1 MKKYIVYLILCF
13 VSCFIFSCTSVY
25 EKGDTSCIPEGMERL
40 TFKVIVSSSK
50 VVGSNTRSIALEKE
64 NEIKDL
70 FVKIGYYDGDHYRN
84 FYSTQ
89 NGTIY
94 LDSYVYEDSIYRASI
109 EVPVGTFRDGDNIY
123 VWANQEYPIDV
134 TSEEELTTPLYMSG
148 IGTIR
153 DRWGGGRD
161 FEADVHLLR
170 GVAKLRTVVRT
181 TKRSVLG
188 SWNININQVETQI
201 LHMPLCIRPFA
212 PFETHRNPAANDWW
226 NDVYHRYIDCT
237 LKNVDWWFRWE
248 NSHLLSSVELPID
261 DGVNVDKVAET
272 SYDRYI
278 YENWLENESDYDE
291 NTNVTALKVRIPL
304 WNNETGENRTIE
316 RVIPIKTNDSY
327 RILRNHIYTVDVR
340 VLSLDEVKIFTNML
354 DWEDVGV
361 TGDIVG
367 GVDFDIDRTKITLIK
382 DIVDPVKLL
391 KVDCHAPGRLQ
402 IRALKPNKTDLIST
416 TDLQLY
422 CNGIT
427 ETDKLAD
434 NSGIYDLTAAQVMN
448 FYCTTGS
455 VPANYEGGFIE
466 ISSDNVHVEYIPVSS
481 LDTFTPLD
489 TEGTANSYIADRG
502 AGSYSFT
509 ATIMGNGV
517 DGIIDE
523 GKFEDASGNILT
535 KAGGANIH
543 PLSAKLLWQ
552 DTDELVEQVAL
563 VNGRVQVK
571 MRRSRGNAVIAVYDK
586 TNPNAEDAKVL
597 WSWHLWCTATPKI
610 LEFVTSIYTG
620 NNYKV
625 MDRNLGATA
634 TKAYLGTVQGLHY
647 QWGRKDPFSGS
658 LTYDGI
664 RTILYDV
671 RSGQV
676 VYKYSD
682 ERVTAGQAISTP
694 SSLYSPRRGLGSE
707 SWCTKTTELK
717 YLWGNPDGEQD
728 VFPKE
733 TLKSLYDPCPYGYKV
748 APHDVFK
755 ILSKGEIAIFLPAGA
770 SLGDMY
776 FIKSYFANGSTFYYD
791 NAGIDETKLIY
802 LPETYRPNGDG
813 IKLGK
818 RGVYW
823 CSSPH
828 PADKEHSGLMFN
840 FHPYTAMDFEYNIYN
855 PVVTSTPASIRC
867 VKE

>member
-1 MKKYIVYLILCF
+1 MTNKMVIGYKFAFILLLLS
-13 VSCFIFSCTSVY
+13 SCVEDIRNCDIGNVDNMIPDGKERMELRLVIPGGKQPVVRSIENGMAGENKVERLFMDVMNSGTVIASRSTADGALTLTPTDVDSVY
-25 EKGDTSCIPEGMERL
+25 AVSTLFDIGTLEAGYTLRVRANEDTPAIISGQP
-40 TFKVIVSSSK
+40 VSP
-50 VVGSNTRSIALEKE
+50 
-64 NEIKDL
+64 
-70 FVKIGYYDGDHYRN
+70 F
-84 FYSTQ
+84 
-89 NGTIY
+89 
-94 LDSYVYEDSIYRASI
+94 
-109 EVPVGTFRDGDNIY
+109 
-123 VWANQEYPIDV
+123 
-134 TSEEELTTPLYMSG
+134 YMSG
-148 IGTIR
+148 TGVIEDGINR
-153 DRWGGGRD
+153 N
-161 FEADVHLLR
+161 FKASVHLLR
-170 GVAKLRTVVRT
+170 GVAKLRTTVRT
-181 TKRSVLG
+181 TSFTVPQELMIGDVKIQVIHAADRIRKYAPFSSHANEAVVENLPA
-188 SWNININQVETQI
+188 SSLNYPDYPEVSLYDILAHEQVEINGEAITFYQ
-201 LHMPLCIRPFA
+201 LF
-212 PFETHRNPAANDWW
+212 
-226 NDVYHRYIDCT
+226 V
-237 LKNVDWWFRWE
+237 
-248 NSHLLSSVELPID
+248 
-261 DGVNVDKVAET
+261 
-272 SYDRYI
+272 
-278 YENWLENESDYDE
+278 YENYLEQEEEYDPAI
-291 NTNVTALKVRIPL
+291 NVTSLKLTIPVTDGIASRVI
-304 WNNETGENRTIE
+304 ERTIPVKAE
-316 RVIPIKTNDSY
+316 DSY
-327 RILRNHIYTVDVR
+327 RMKRNHIYSVDVQ
-340 VLSLDEVKIFTNML
+340 VLSLDEVKVFTDML

-571 MRRSRGNAVIAVYDK
+571 MGRSRGNAVIAVYDK

-671 RSGQV
+671 RSGQG

-694 SSLYSPRRGLGSE
+694 SSLYSPRRGLGGE

-728 VFPKE
+728 AFPKE

-755 ILSKGEIAIFLPAGA
+755 ILSKGEIAIFPPAGA

-818 RGVYW
+818 WGVYW

-855 PVVTSTPASIRC
+855 PVVTSVPASIRC

>member
-1 MKKYIVYLILCF
+1 MINKLFTFFFIAYLLS
-13 VSCFIFSCTSVY
+13 SCVEDIENYDLGNVDNMIPDGKELMELRLVIPGDKQSV
-25 EKGDTSCIPEGMERL
+25 
-40 TFKVIVSSSK
+40 V
-50 VVGSNTRSIALEKE
+50 RSIE
-64 NEIKDL
+64 
-70 FVKIGYYDGDHYRN
+70 
-84 FYSTQ
+84 
-89 NGTIY
+89 NGTAG
-94 LDSYVYEDSIYRASI
+94 ENSI
-109 EVPVGTFRDGDNIY
+109 EQLYMDVMDGGGNPIEYRPRSTGDGTLKLTHYADSFYVVSTLFDIGTLKEGYTFR
-123 VWANQEYPIDV
+123 VRANADEPHGGQPV
-134 TSEEELTTPLYMSG
+134 PPFYMSG
-148 IGTIR
+148 TGVIYG
-153 DRWGGGRD
+153 DRHFR
-161 FEADVHLLR
+161 ASAHLLR
-170 GVAKLRTVVRT
+170 GVAKLRTTVRKT
-181 TKRSVLG
+181 SFTVPQELTIGDVKVQVLH
-188 SWNININQVETQI
+188 VADR
-201 LHMPLCIRPFA
+201 IRKYA
-212 PFETHRNPAANDWW
+212 PFPSHANEAIT
-226 NDVYHRYIDCT
+226 NN
-237 LKNVDWWFRWE
+237 KE
-248 NSHLLSSVELPID
+248 NGLEYPLHYSDYPEVILTDIALQEQGKLDGEAVTFYSHYV
-261 DGVNVDKVAET
+261 
-272 SYDRYI
+272 
-278 YENWLENESDYDE
+278 YENYLEQESDYDID
-291 NTNVTALKVRIPL
+291 TNVTSLKVVIPVTDGVTSRVI
-304 WNNETGENRTIE
+304 ERTIPVKAE
-316 RVIPIKTNDSY
+316 NSY
-327 RILRNHIYTVDVR
+327 RIKRNHIYSVDVQ
-340 VLSLDEVKIFTNML
+340 VLSINEVKVFTDML

-361 TGDIVG
+361 IGDIVG
-367 GVDFDIDRTKITLIK
+367 TYFDIDRSASKGITLIK
-382 DIVDPVKLL
+382 DIADPVKLV
-391 KVDCHAPGRLQ
+391 KVDCHTPGRLR
-402 IRALKPNKTDLIST
+402 IRALQPNKTDLIST

-422 CNGIT
+422 CDGIA

-455 VPANYEGGFIE
+455 VPANFEGGFIE
-466 ISSDNVHVEYIPVSS
+466 ISSDNVHVVYIPIGS
-481 LDTFTPLD
+481 LDTFIPLD
-489 TEGTANSYIADRG
+489 TEGTSNSYIADRG
-502 AGSYSFT
+502 AASYSFT
-509 ATIMGNGV
+509 ATIMGNGA

-571 MRRSRGNAVIAVYDK
+571 MGRSRGNAVIAVYDK

-671 RSGQV
+671 RSGQG

-694 SSLYSPRRGLGSE
+694 SSLYSPRRGLGGE

-728 VFPKE
+728 AFPKE

-755 ILSKGEIAIFLPAGA
+755 ILSKGEIAIFPPAGA

-818 RGVYW
+818 WGVYW

-855 PVVTSTPASIRC
+855 PVVTSVPASIRC

>member
-1 MKKYIVYLILCF
+1 MTNKMVIGYKFAFILLLLS
-13 VSCFIFSCTSVY
+13 SCVEDIRNCDIGNVDNMIPDGKERMELRLVIPGGKQPVVRSIENGMAGENKVERLFMDVMNSGTVIASRSTADGALTLTPTDVDSVY
-25 EKGDTSCIPEGMERL
+25 AVSTLFDIGTLEAGYTLRVRANEDTPAIISGQP
-40 TFKVIVSSSK
+40 VSP
-50 VVGSNTRSIALEKE
+50 
-64 NEIKDL
+64 
-70 FVKIGYYDGDHYRN
+70 F
-84 FYSTQ
+84 
-89 NGTIY
+89 
-94 LDSYVYEDSIYRASI
+94 
-109 EVPVGTFRDGDNIY
+109 
-123 VWANQEYPIDV
+123 
-134 TSEEELTTPLYMSG
+134 YMSG
-148 IGTIR
+148 TGVIEDGINR
-153 DRWGGGRD
+153 N
-161 FEADVHLLR
+161 FKASVHLLR
-170 GVAKLRTVVRT
+170 GVAKLRTTVRT
-181 TKRSVLG
+181 TSFTVPQELMIGDVKIQVIHAADRIRKYAPFSSHANEAVVENLPA
-188 SWNININQVETQI
+188 SSLNYPDYPEVSLYDILAHEQVEINGEAITFY
-201 LHMPLCIRPFA
+201 PLF
-212 PFETHRNPAANDWW
+212 
-226 NDVYHRYIDCT
+226 V
-237 LKNVDWWFRWE
+237 
-248 NSHLLSSVELPID
+248 
-261 DGVNVDKVAET
+261 
-272 SYDRYI
+272 
-278 YENWLENESDYDE
+278 YENYLEQEEEYDPAI
-291 NTNVTALKVRIPL
+291 NVTSLKLTIPVTDGIASRVI
-304 WNNETGENRTIE
+304 ERTIPVKAE
-316 RVIPIKTNDSY
+316 DSY
-327 RILRNHIYTVDVR
+327 RMKRNHIYSVDVQ
-340 VLSLDEVKIFTNML
+340 VLSLDEVKVFTDML

-571 MRRSRGNAVIAVYDK
+571 MGRSRGNAVIAVYDK

-671 RSGQV
+671 RSGQG

-694 SSLYSPRRGLGSE
+694 SSLYSPRRGLGGE
-707 SWCTKTTELK
+707 SWCTKTTGLK

-728 VFPKE
+728 AFPKE

-755 ILSKGEIAIFLPAGA
+755 ILSKGEIAIFPPAGA

-818 RGVYW
+818 WGVYW

-855 PVVTSTPASIRC
+855 PVVTSVPASIRC

>member
-1 MKKYIVYLILCF
+1 MTNKMVIGYKFAFILLLLS
-13 VSCFIFSCTSVY
+13 SCVEDIRNCDIGNVDNMIPDGKERMELRLVIPGGKQPVVRSIENGMAGENKVERLFMDVMNSGTVIASRSTADGALTLTPTDVDSVY
-25 EKGDTSCIPEGMERL
+25 AVSTLFDIGTLEAGYTLRVRANEDTPAIISGQP
-40 TFKVIVSSSK
+40 VSP
-50 VVGSNTRSIALEKE
+50 
-64 NEIKDL
+64 
-70 FVKIGYYDGDHYRN
+70 F
-84 FYSTQ
+84 
-89 NGTIY
+89 
-94 LDSYVYEDSIYRASI
+94 
-109 EVPVGTFRDGDNIY
+109 
-123 VWANQEYPIDV
+123 
-134 TSEEELTTPLYMSG
+134 YMSG
-148 IGTIR
+148 TGVIEDGINR
-153 DRWGGGRD
+153 N
-161 FEADVHLLR
+161 FKASVHLLR
-170 GVAKLRTVVRT
+170 GVAKLRTTVRT
-181 TKRSVLG
+181 TSFTVPQELMIGDVKIQVIHAADRIRKYAPFSSHANEAVVENLPE
-188 SWNININQVETQI
+188 SSLNYPDYPEVSLYDILAHEQVEINGEAITFY
-201 LHMPLCIRPFA
+201 PLF
-212 PFETHRNPAANDWW
+212 
-226 NDVYHRYIDCT
+226 V
-237 LKNVDWWFRWE
+237 
-248 NSHLLSSVELPID
+248 
-261 DGVNVDKVAET
+261 
-272 SYDRYI
+272 
-278 YENWLENESDYDE
+278 YENYLEQEEEYDPAI
-291 NTNVTALKVRIPL
+291 NVTSLKLTIPVTDGIASRVI
-304 WNNETGENRTIE
+304 ERTIPVKAE
-316 RVIPIKTNDSY
+316 DSY
-327 RILRNHIYTVDVR
+327 RMKRNHIYSVDVQ
-340 VLSLDEVKIFTNML
+340 VLSLDEVKVFTDML

-571 MRRSRGNAVIAVYDK
+571 MGRSRGNAVIAVYDK

-671 RSGQV
+671 RSGQG

-694 SSLYSPRRGLGSE
+694 SSLYSPRRGLGGE

-728 VFPKE
+728 AFPKE

-755 ILSKGEIAIFLPAGA
+755 ILSKGEIAIFPPAGA

-818 RGVYW
+818 WGVYW

-855 PVVTSTPASIRC
+855 PVVTSVPASIRC

>member
-1 MKKYIVYLILCF
+1 MTNKMVIGYKFAFILLLLS
-13 VSCFIFSCTSVY
+13 SCVEDIRNCDIGNVDNMIPDGKERMELRLVIPGGKQPVVRSIENGMAGENKVERLFMDVMNSGTVIASRSTADGALTLTPTDVDSVY
-25 EKGDTSCIPEGMERL
+25 AVSTLFDIGTLEAGYTLRVRANEDTPAIISGQP
-40 TFKVIVSSSK
+40 VSP
-50 VVGSNTRSIALEKE
+50 
-64 NEIKDL
+64 
-70 FVKIGYYDGDHYRN
+70 F
-84 FYSTQ
+84 
-89 NGTIY
+89 
-94 LDSYVYEDSIYRASI
+94 
-109 EVPVGTFRDGDNIY
+109 
-123 VWANQEYPIDV
+123 
-134 TSEEELTTPLYMSG
+134 YMSG
-148 IGTIR
+148 TGVIEDGINR
-153 DRWGGGRD
+153 N
-161 FEADVHLLR
+161 FKASVHLLR
-170 GVAKLRTVVRT
+170 GVAKLRTTVRT
-181 TKRSVLG
+181 TSFTVPQELMIGDVKIQVIHAADRIRKYAPFSSHANEAVVENLPA
-188 SWNININQVETQI
+188 SSLNYPDYPEVSLYDILAHEQVEINGEAITFY
-201 LHMPLCIRPFA
+201 PLF
-212 PFETHRNPAANDWW
+212 
-226 NDVYHRYIDCT
+226 V
-237 LKNVDWWFRWE
+237 
-248 NSHLLSSVELPID
+248 
-261 DGVNVDKVAET
+261 
-272 SYDRYI
+272 
-278 YENWLENESDYDE
+278 YENYLEQEEEYDPAI
-291 NTNVTALKVRIPL
+291 NVTSLKLTIPVTDGIASRVI
-304 WNNETGENRTIE
+304 ERTIPVKAE
-316 RVIPIKTNDSY
+316 DSY
-327 RILRNHIYTVDVR
+327 RMKRNHIYSVDVQ
-340 VLSLDEVKIFTNML
+340 VLSLDEVKVFTDML

-571 MRRSRGNAVIAVYDK
+571 MGRSRGNAVIAVYDK
-586 TNPNAEDAKVL
+586 TNPNEEDAKVL

-671 RSGQV
+671 RSGQG

-694 SSLYSPRRGLGSE
+694 SSLYSPRRGLGGE

-728 VFPKE
+728 AFPKE

-755 ILSKGEIAIFLPAGA
+755 ILSKGEIAIFPPAGA

-818 RGVYW
+818 WGVYW

-855 PVVTSTPASIRC
+855 PVVTSVPASIRC

>member
-1 MKKYIVYLILCF
+1 MTNKMVIGYKFAFILLLLS
-13 VSCFIFSCTSVY
+13 SCVEDIRNCDIGNVDNMIPDGKERMELRLVIPGGKQPVVRSIENGMAGENKVERLFMDVMNSGTVIASRSTADGALTLTPTDVDSVY
-25 EKGDTSCIPEGMERL
+25 AVSTLFDIGTLEAGYTLRVRANEDTPAIISGQP
-40 TFKVIVSSSK
+40 VSP
-50 VVGSNTRSIALEKE
+50 
-64 NEIKDL
+64 
-70 FVKIGYYDGDHYRN
+70 F
-84 FYSTQ
+84 
-89 NGTIY
+89 
-94 LDSYVYEDSIYRASI
+94 
-109 EVPVGTFRDGDNIY
+109 
-123 VWANQEYPIDV
+123 
-134 TSEEELTTPLYMSG
+134 YMSG
-148 IGTIR
+148 TGVIEDGINR
-153 DRWGGGRD
+153 N
-161 FEADVHLLR
+161 FKASVHLLR
-170 GVAKLRTVVRT
+170 GVAKLRTTVRT
-181 TKRSVLG
+181 TSFTVPQELMIGDVKIQVIHAADRIRKYAPFSSHANEAVVENLPA
-188 SWNININQVETQI
+188 SSLNYPDYPEVSLYDILAHEQVEINGEAITFY
-201 LHMPLCIRPFA
+201 PLF
-212 PFETHRNPAANDWW
+212 
-226 NDVYHRYIDCT
+226 V
-237 LKNVDWWFRWE
+237 
-248 NSHLLSSVELPID
+248 
-261 DGVNVDKVAET
+261 
-272 SYDRYI
+272 
-278 YENWLENESDYDE
+278 YENYLEQEEEYDPAI
-291 NTNVTALKVRIPL
+291 NVTSLKLTIPVTDGIASRVI
-304 WNNETGENRTIE
+304 ERTIPVKAE
-316 RVIPIKTNDSY
+316 DSY
-327 RILRNHIYTVDVR
+327 RMKRNHIYSVDVQ
-340 VLSLDEVKIFTNML
+340 VLSLDEVKVFTDML

-571 MRRSRGNAVIAVYDK
+571 MGRSRGNAVIAVYDK

-671 RSGQV
+671 RSGQG

-694 SSLYSPRRGLGSE
+694 SSLYSPRRGLGGE

-728 VFPKE
+728 AFPKE

-755 ILSKGEIAIFLPAGA
+755 ILSKGEIAIFPPAGA

-818 RGVYW
+818 WGVYW

-855 PVVTSTPASIRC
+855 PVSYTHLTLPTIA
-867 VKE
+867 

>member
-1 MKKYIVYLILCF
+1 MTNKMVIGYKFAFILLLLS
-13 VSCFIFSCTSVY
+13 SCVEDIRNCDIGNVDNMIPDGKERMELRLVIPGGKQPVVRSIENGMAGENKVERLFMDVMNSGTVIASRSTADGALTLTPTDVDSVY
-25 EKGDTSCIPEGMERL
+25 AVSTLFDIGTLEAGYTLRVRANEDTPAIISGQP
-40 TFKVIVSSSK
+40 VSP
-50 VVGSNTRSIALEKE
+50 
-64 NEIKDL
+64 
-70 FVKIGYYDGDHYRN
+70 F
-84 FYSTQ
+84 
-89 NGTIY
+89 
-94 LDSYVYEDSIYRASI
+94 
-109 EVPVGTFRDGDNIY
+109 
-123 VWANQEYPIDV
+123 
-134 TSEEELTTPLYMSG
+134 YMSG
-148 IGTIR
+148 TGVIEDGINR
-153 DRWGGGRD
+153 N
-161 FEADVHLLR
+161 FKASVHLLR
-170 GVAKLRTVVRT
+170 GVAKLRTTVRT
-181 TKRSVLG
+181 TSFTVPQELMIGDVKIQVIHAADRIRKYAPFSSHANEAVVENLPA
-188 SWNININQVETQI
+188 SSLNYPDYPEVSLYDILAHEQVEINGEAITFY
-201 LHMPLCIRPFA
+201 PLF
-212 PFETHRNPAANDWW
+212 
-226 NDVYHRYIDCT
+226 V
-237 LKNVDWWFRWE
+237 
-248 NSHLLSSVELPID
+248 
-261 DGVNVDKVAET
+261 
-272 SYDRYI
+272 
-278 YENWLENESDYDE
+278 YENYLEQEEEYDPAI
-291 NTNVTALKVRIPL
+291 NVTSLKLTIPVTDGIASRVI
-304 WNNETGENRTIE
+304 ERTIPVKAE
-316 RVIPIKTNDSY
+316 DSY
-327 RILRNHIYTVDVR
+327 RMKRNHIYSVDVQ
-340 VLSLDEVKIFTNML
+340 VLSLDEVKVFTDML

-552 DTDELVEQVAL
+552 DTDELVEQVGL
-563 VNGRVQVK
+563 SDGKVQVK
-571 MRRSRGNAVIAVYDK
+571 MGRSRGNALIAVYDK

-671 RSGQV
+671 RSGQG

-694 SSLYSPRRGLGSE
+694 SSLYSPRRGLGGE

-728 VFPKE
+728 AFPKE

-755 ILSKGEIAIFLPAGA
+755 ILSKGEIAIFPPAGA

-818 RGVYW
+818 WGVYW

-855 PVVTSTPASIRC
+855 PVVTSVPASIRC

>member
-1 MKKYIVYLILCF
+1 MTNKMVIGYKFAFILLLLS
-13 VSCFIFSCTSVY
+13 SCVEDIRNCDIGNVDNMIPDGKERMELRLVIPGGKQPVVRSIENGMAGENKVERLFMDVMNSGTVIASRSTADGALTLTPTDVDSVY
-25 EKGDTSCIPEGMERL
+25 AVSTLFDIGTLEAGYTLRVRANEDTPAIISGQP
-40 TFKVIVSSSK
+40 VSP
-50 VVGSNTRSIALEKE
+50 
-64 NEIKDL
+64 
-70 FVKIGYYDGDHYRN
+70 F
-84 FYSTQ
+84 
-89 NGTIY
+89 
-94 LDSYVYEDSIYRASI
+94 
-109 EVPVGTFRDGDNIY
+109 
-123 VWANQEYPIDV
+123 
-134 TSEEELTTPLYMSG
+134 YMSG
-148 IGTIR
+148 TGVIEDGINR
-153 DRWGGGRD
+153 N
-161 FEADVHLLR
+161 FKASVHLLR
-170 GVAKLRTVVRT
+170 GVAKLRTTVRT
-181 TKRSVLG
+181 TSFTVPQELMIGDVKIQVIHAADRIRKYAPFSSHANEAVVENLPA
-188 SWNININQVETQI
+188 SSLNYPDYPEVSLYDILAHEQVEINGEAITFY
-201 LHMPLCIRPFA
+201 PLF
-212 PFETHRNPAANDWW
+212 
-226 NDVYHRYIDCT
+226 V
-237 LKNVDWWFRWE
+237 
-248 NSHLLSSVELPID
+248 
-261 DGVNVDKVAET
+261 
-272 SYDRYI
+272 
-278 YENWLENESDYDE
+278 YENYLEQEEEYDPAI
-291 NTNVTALKVRIPL
+291 NVTSLKLTIPVTDGIASRVI
-304 WNNETGENRTIE
+304 ERTIPVKAE
-316 RVIPIKTNDSY
+316 DSY
-327 RILRNHIYTVDVR
+327 RMKRNHIYSVDVQ
-340 VLSLDEVKIFTNML
+340 VLSLDEVKVFTDML

-502 AGSYSFT
+502 ASSYSFT

-571 MRRSRGNAVIAVYDK
+571 MGRSRGNAVIAVYDK

-671 RSGQV
+671 RSGQG

-694 SSLYSPRRGLGSE
+694 SSLYSPRRGLGGE

-728 VFPKE
+728 AFPKE

-755 ILSKGEIAIFLPAGA
+755 ILSKGEIAIFPPAGA

-818 RGVYW
+818 WGVYW

-855 PVVTSTPASIRC
+855 PVVTSVPASIRC

>member
-1 MKKYIVYLILCF
+1 MTNKMVIGYKFAFILLLLS
-13 VSCFIFSCTSVY
+13 SCVEDIRNCDIGNVDNMIPDGKERMELRLVIPGGKQPVVRSIENGMAGENKVERLFMDVMNSGTVIASRSTADGALTLTPTDVDSVY
-25 EKGDTSCIPEGMERL
+25 AVSTLFDIGTLEAGYTLRVRANEDTPAIISGQP
-40 TFKVIVSSSK
+40 VSP
-50 VVGSNTRSIALEKE
+50 
-64 NEIKDL
+64 
-70 FVKIGYYDGDHYRN
+70 F
-84 FYSTQ
+84 
-89 NGTIY
+89 
-94 LDSYVYEDSIYRASI
+94 
-109 EVPVGTFRDGDNIY
+109 
-123 VWANQEYPIDV
+123 
-134 TSEEELTTPLYMSG
+134 YMSG
-148 IGTIR
+148 TGVIEDGINR
-153 DRWGGGRD
+153 N
-161 FEADVHLLR
+161 FKASVHLLR
-170 GVAKLRTVVRT
+170 GVAKLRTTVRT
-181 TKRSVLG
+181 TSFTVPQELMIGDVKIQVIHAADRIRNYAPFSSHANEAVVENLPA
-188 SWNININQVETQI
+188 SSLNYPDYPEVSLYDILAHEQVEINGEAITFY
-201 LHMPLCIRPFA
+201 PLF
-212 PFETHRNPAANDWW
+212 
-226 NDVYHRYIDCT
+226 V
-237 LKNVDWWFRWE
+237 
-248 NSHLLSSVELPID
+248 
-261 DGVNVDKVAET
+261 
-272 SYDRYI
+272 
-278 YENWLENESDYDE
+278 YENYLEQEEEYDPAI
-291 NTNVTALKVRIPL
+291 NVTSLKLTIPVTDGIASRVI
-304 WNNETGENRTIE
+304 ERTIPVKAE
-316 RVIPIKTNDSY
+316 DSY
-327 RILRNHIYTVDVR
+327 RMKRNHIYSVDVQ
-340 VLSLDEVKIFTNML
+340 VLSLDEVKVFTDML

-571 MRRSRGNAVIAVYDK
+571 MGRSRGNAVIAVYDK

-671 RSGQV
+671 RSGQG

-694 SSLYSPRRGLGSE
+694 SSLYSPRRGLGGE

-728 VFPKE
+728 AFPKE

-755 ILSKGEIAIFLPAGA
+755 ILSKGEIAIFPPAGA

-818 RGVYW
+818 WGVYW

-855 PVVTSTPASIRC
+855 PVVTSVPASIRC

>member
-1 MKKYIVYLILCF
+1 MTNKMVIGYKFAFILLLLS
-13 VSCFIFSCTSVY
+13 SCVEDIRNCDIGNVDNMIPDGKERMELRLVIPGGKQPVVRSIENGMAGENKVERLFMDVMNSGTVIASRSTADGALTLTPTDVDSVY
-25 EKGDTSCIPEGMERL
+25 AVSTLFDIGTLEAGYTLRVRANEDTPAIISGQP
-40 TFKVIVSSSK
+40 VSP
-50 VVGSNTRSIALEKE
+50 
-64 NEIKDL
+64 
-70 FVKIGYYDGDHYRN
+70 F
-84 FYSTQ
+84 
-89 NGTIY
+89 
-94 LDSYVYEDSIYRASI
+94 
-109 EVPVGTFRDGDNIY
+109 
-123 VWANQEYPIDV
+123 
-134 TSEEELTTPLYMSG
+134 YMSG
-148 IGTIR
+148 TGVIEDGINR
-153 DRWGGGRD
+153 N
-161 FEADVHLLR
+161 FKASVHLLR
-170 GVAKLRTVVRT
+170 GVAKLRTTVRT
-181 TKRSVLG
+181 TSFTVPQELMIGDVKIQVIHAADRIRKYAPFSSHANEAVVENLPA
-188 SWNININQVETQI
+188 SSLNYPDYPEVSLYDILAHEQVEINGEAITFY
-201 LHMPLCIRPFA
+201 PLF
-212 PFETHRNPAANDWW
+212 
-226 NDVYHRYIDCT
+226 V
-237 LKNVDWWFRWE
+237 
-248 NSHLLSSVELPID
+248 
-261 DGVNVDKVAET
+261 
-272 SYDRYI
+272 
-278 YENWLENESDYDE
+278 YENYLEQEEEYDPAI
-291 NTNVTALKVRIPL
+291 NVTSLKLTIPVTDGIASRVI
-304 WNNETGENRTIE
+304 ERTIPVKAE
-316 RVIPIKTNDSY
+316 DSY
-327 RILRNHIYTVDVR
+327 RMKRNHIYSVDVQ
-340 VLSLDEVKIFTNML
+340 VLSLDEVKVFTDML

-571 MRRSRGNAVIAVYDK
+571 MGRSRGNAVIAVYDK

-671 RSGQV
+671 RSGQG

-694 SSLYSPRRGLGSE
+694 SSLYSPRRGLGGE

-728 VFPKE
+728 AFPKE

-755 ILSKGEIAIFLPAGA
+755 ILSKGEIAIFPPAGA

-818 RGVYW
+818 WGVYW

-828 PADKEHSGLMFN
+828 PADKEHSGFMFN

-855 PVVTSTPASIRC
+855 PVVTSVPASIRC

>member
-1 MKKYIVYLILCF
+1 MTNKMVIGYKFAFILLLLS
-13 VSCFIFSCTSVY
+13 SCVEDIRNCDIGNVDNMIPDGKERMELRLVIPGGKQPVVRSIENGMAGENKVERLFMDVMNSGTVIASRSTADGALTLTPTDVDSVY
-25 EKGDTSCIPEGMERL
+25 AVSTLFDIGTLEAGYTLRVRANEDTPAIISGQP
-40 TFKVIVSSSK
+40 VSP
-50 VVGSNTRSIALEKE
+50 
-64 NEIKDL
+64 
-70 FVKIGYYDGDHYRN
+70 F
-84 FYSTQ
+84 
-89 NGTIY
+89 
-94 LDSYVYEDSIYRASI
+94 
-109 EVPVGTFRDGDNIY
+109 
-123 VWANQEYPIDV
+123 
-134 TSEEELTTPLYMSG
+134 YMSG
-148 IGTIR
+148 TGVIEDGINR
-153 DRWGGGRD
+153 N
-161 FEADVHLLR
+161 FKASVHLLR
-170 GVAKLRTVVRT
+170 GVAKLRTTVRT
-181 TKRSVLG
+181 TSFTVPQELMIGDVKIQVIHAADRIRKYAPFSSHANEAVVENLPA
-188 SWNININQVETQI
+188 SSLNYPDYPEVSLYDILAHEQVEINGEAITFY
-201 LHMPLCIRPFA
+201 PLF
-212 PFETHRNPAANDWW
+212 
-226 NDVYHRYIDCT
+226 V
-237 LKNVDWWFRWE
+237 
-248 NSHLLSSVELPID
+248 
-261 DGVNVDKVAET
+261 
-272 SYDRYI
+272 
-278 YENWLENESDYDE
+278 YENYLEQEEEYDPAI
-291 NTNVTALKVRIPL
+291 NVTSLKLTIPVTDGIASRVI
-304 WNNETGENRTIE
+304 ERTIPVKAE
-316 RVIPIKTNDSY
+316 DSY
-327 RILRNHIYTVDVR
+327 RMKRNHIYSVDVQ
-340 VLSLDEVKIFTNML
+340 VLSLDEVKVFTDML

-671 RSGQV
+671 RSGQG

-694 SSLYSPRRGLGSE
+694 SSLYSPRRGLGGE

-755 ILSKGEIAIFLPAGA
+755 ILSKGEIAIFPPAGA

-818 RGVYW
+818 WGVYW

>member
-1 MKKYIVYLILCF
+1 MTNKMVIGYKFAFILLLLS
-13 VSCFIFSCTSVY
+13 SCVEDIRNCDIGNVDNMIPDGKERMELRLVIPGGKQPVVRSIENGMAGENKVERLFMDVMNSGTVIASRSTADGALTLTPTDVDSVY
-25 EKGDTSCIPEGMERL
+25 AVSTLFDIGTLEAGYTLRVRANEDTPAIISGQP
-40 TFKVIVSSSK
+40 VSP
-50 VVGSNTRSIALEKE
+50 
-64 NEIKDL
+64 
-70 FVKIGYYDGDHYRN
+70 F
-84 FYSTQ
+84 
-89 NGTIY
+89 
-94 LDSYVYEDSIYRASI
+94 
-109 EVPVGTFRDGDNIY
+109 
-123 VWANQEYPIDV
+123 
-134 TSEEELTTPLYMSG
+134 YMSG
-148 IGTIR
+148 TGVIEDGINR
-153 DRWGGGRD
+153 N
-161 FEADVHLLR
+161 FKASVHLLR
-170 GVAKLRTVVRT
+170 GVAKLRTTVRT
-181 TKRSVLG
+181 TSFTVPQELMIGDVKIQVIHAADRIRKYAPFSSHANEAVVENLPA
-188 SWNININQVETQI
+188 SSLNYPDYPEVSLYDILAHEQVEI
-201 LHMPLCIRPFA
+201 NGEAI
-212 PFETHRNPAANDWW
+212 
-226 NDVYHRYIDCT
+226 
-237 LKNVDWWFRWE
+237 
-248 NSHLLSSVELPID
+248 
-261 DGVNVDKVAET
+261 T
-272 SYDRYI
+272 SYPLFV
-278 YENWLENESDYDE
+278 YENYLEQEEEYDPAI
-291 NTNVTALKVRIPL
+291 NVTSLKLTIPVTDGIASRVI
-304 WNNETGENRTIE
+304 ERTIPVKAE
-316 RVIPIKTNDSY
+316 DSY
-327 RILRNHIYTVDVR
+327 RMKRNHIYSVDVQ
-340 VLSLDEVKIFTNML
+340 VLSLDEVKVFTDML

-571 MRRSRGNAVIAVYDK
+571 MGRSRGNAVIAVYDK

-671 RSGQV
+671 RSGQG

-694 SSLYSPRRGLGSE
+694 SSLYSPRRGLGGE

-728 VFPKE
+728 AFPKE

-755 ILSKGEIAIFLPAGA
+755 ILSKGEIAIFPPAGA

-818 RGVYW
+818 WGVYW

-855 PVVTSTPASIRC
+855 PVVTSVPASIRC

>member
-1 MKKYIVYLILCF
+1 MTNKMVIGYKFAFILLLLS
-13 VSCFIFSCTSVY
+13 SCVEDIRNCDIGNVDNMIPDGKERMELRLVIPGGKQPVVRSIENGMAGENKVERLFMDVMNSGTVIASRSTADGALTLTPTDVDSVY
-25 EKGDTSCIPEGMERL
+25 AVSTLFDIGTLEAGYTLRVRANEDTPAIISGQP
-40 TFKVIVSSSK
+40 VSP
-50 VVGSNTRSIALEKE
+50 
-64 NEIKDL
+64 
-70 FVKIGYYDGDHYRN
+70 F
-84 FYSTQ
+84 
-89 NGTIY
+89 
-94 LDSYVYEDSIYRASI
+94 
-109 EVPVGTFRDGDNIY
+109 
-123 VWANQEYPIDV
+123 
-134 TSEEELTTPLYMSG
+134 YMSG
-148 IGTIR
+148 TGVIEDGINR
-153 DRWGGGRD
+153 N
-161 FEADVHLLR
+161 FKASVHLLR
-170 GVAKLRTVVRT
+170 GVAKLRTTVRT
-181 TKRSVLG
+181 TSFTVPQELMIGDVKIQVIHAADRIRKYAPFSSHANEAVVENLPA
-188 SWNININQVETQI
+188 SSLNYPDYPEVSLYDILAHEQVEINGEAITFY
-201 LHMPLCIRPFA
+201 PLF
-212 PFETHRNPAANDWW
+212 
-226 NDVYHRYIDCT
+226 V
-237 LKNVDWWFRWE
+237 
-248 NSHLLSSVELPID
+248 
-261 DGVNVDKVAET
+261 
-272 SYDRYI
+272 
-278 YENWLENESDYDE
+278 YENYLEQEEEYDPAI
-291 NTNVTALKVRIPL
+291 NVTSLKLTIPVTDGIASRVI
-304 WNNETGENRTIE
+304 ERTIPVKAE
-316 RVIPIKTNDSY
+316 DSY
-327 RILRNHIYTVDVR
+327 RMKRNHIYSVDVQ
-340 VLSLDEVKIFTNML
+340 VLSLDEVKVFTDML

-571 MRRSRGNAVIAVYDK
+571 MGRSRGNAVIAVYDK

-671 RSGQV
+671 RSGQG

-694 SSLYSPRRGLGSE
+694 SSLYSPRRGLGGE

-728 VFPKE
+728 AFPKE

-755 ILSKGEIAIFLPAGA
+755 ILSKGEIAIFPPAGA

-802 LPETYRPNGDG
+802 LPETYRANGDG

-818 RGVYW
+818 WGVYW

-855 PVVTSTPASIRC
+855 PVVTSVPASIRC

>member
-1 MKKYIVYLILCF
+1 MTNKMVIGYKFAFILLLLS
-13 VSCFIFSCTSVY
+13 SCVEDIRNCDIGNVDNMIPDGKERMELRLVIPGGKQPVVRSIENGMAGENKVERLFMDVMNSGTVIASRSTADGALTLTPTDVDSVY
-25 EKGDTSCIPEGMERL
+25 AVSTLFDIGTLEAGYTLRVRANEDTPAIISGQP
-40 TFKVIVSSSK
+40 VSP
-50 VVGSNTRSIALEKE
+50 
-64 NEIKDL
+64 
-70 FVKIGYYDGDHYRN
+70 F
-84 FYSTQ
+84 
-89 NGTIY
+89 
-94 LDSYVYEDSIYRASI
+94 
-109 EVPVGTFRDGDNIY
+109 
-123 VWANQEYPIDV
+123 
-134 TSEEELTTPLYMSG
+134 YMSG
-148 IGTIR
+148 TGVIEDGINR
-153 DRWGGGRD
+153 N
-161 FEADVHLLR
+161 FKASVHLLR
-170 GVAKLRTVVRT
+170 GVAKLRTTVRT
-181 TKRSVLG
+181 TSFTVPQELMIGDVKIQVIHAADRIRKYAPFSSHANEAVVENLPA
-188 SWNININQVETQI
+188 SSLNYPDYPEVSLYDILAHEQVEINGEAITFY
-201 LHMPLCIRPFA
+201 PLF
-212 PFETHRNPAANDWW
+212 
-226 NDVYHRYIDCT
+226 V
-237 LKNVDWWFRWE
+237 
-248 NSHLLSSVELPID
+248 
-261 DGVNVDKVAET
+261 
-272 SYDRYI
+272 
-278 YENWLENESDYDE
+278 YENYLEQEEEYDPAI
-291 NTNVTALKVRIPL
+291 NVTSLKLTIPVTDGIASRVI
-304 WNNETGENRTIE
+304 ERTIPVKAE
-316 RVIPIKTNDSY
+316 DSY
-327 RILRNHIYTVDVR
+327 RMKRNHIYSVDVQ
-340 VLSLDEVKIFTNML
+340 VLSLDEVKVFTDML

-571 MRRSRGNAVIAVYDK
+571 MGRSRGNAVIAVYDK

-671 RSGQV
+671 RSGQG

-728 VFPKE
+728 AFPKE

-755 ILSKGEIAIFLPAGA
+755 ILSKGEIAIFPPAGA

-818 RGVYW
+818 WGVYW

-855 PVVTSTPASIRC
+855 PVVTSVPASIRC

>member
-1 MKKYIVYLILCF
+1 MTNKMVIGYKFAFILLLLS
-13 VSCFIFSCTSVY
+13 SCVEDIRNCDIGNVDNMIPDGKERMELRLVIPGGKQPVVRSIENGMAGENKVERLFMDVMNSGTVIASRSTADGALTLTPTDVDSVY
-25 EKGDTSCIPEGMERL
+25 AVSTLFDIGTLEAGYTLRVRANEDTPAIISGQP
-40 TFKVIVSSSK
+40 VSP
-50 VVGSNTRSIALEKE
+50 
-64 NEIKDL
+64 
-70 FVKIGYYDGDHYRN
+70 F
-84 FYSTQ
+84 
-89 NGTIY
+89 
-94 LDSYVYEDSIYRASI
+94 
-109 EVPVGTFRDGDNIY
+109 
-123 VWANQEYPIDV
+123 
-134 TSEEELTTPLYMSG
+134 YMSG
-148 IGTIR
+148 TGVIEDGINR
-153 DRWGGGRD
+153 N
-161 FEADVHLLR
+161 FKASVHLLR
-170 GVAKLRTVVRT
+170 GVAKLRTTVRT
-181 TKRSVLG
+181 TSFTVPQELMIGDVKIQVIHAADRIRKYAPFSSHANEAVVENLPA
-188 SWNININQVETQI
+188 SSLNYPDYPEVSLYDILAHEQVEINGEAITFY
-201 LHMPLCIRPFA
+201 PLF
-212 PFETHRNPAANDWW
+212 
-226 NDVYHRYIDCT
+226 V
-237 LKNVDWWFRWE
+237 
-248 NSHLLSSVELPID
+248 
-261 DGVNVDKVAET
+261 
-272 SYDRYI
+272 
-278 YENWLENESDYDE
+278 YENYLEQEEEYDPAI
-291 NTNVTALKVRIPL
+291 NVTSLKLTIPVTDGIASRVI
-304 WNNETGENRTIE
+304 ERTIPVKAE
-316 RVIPIKTNDSY
+316 DSY
-327 RILRNHIYTVDVR
+327 RMKRNHIYSVDVQ
-340 VLSLDEVKIFTNML
+340 VLSLDEVKVFTDML

-571 MRRSRGNAVIAVYDK
+571 MGRSRGNAVIAVYDK

-671 RSGQV
+671 RSGQG

-694 SSLYSPRRGLGSE
+694 SSLYSPRRGLGGE

-728 VFPKE
+728 AFPKE

-755 ILSKGEIAIFLPAGA
+755 ILSKAEIAIFPPAGA

-818 RGVYW
+818 WGVYW

-855 PVVTSTPASIRC
+855 PVVTSVPASIRC